1 VACNLFLQQ
10 PPLSGRRVMRLKYR
24 GWASVRRYRQIPTG
38 EGWTMEDRS
47 NEQSSCIE
55 LTDEE
60 LTTISGSAAD
70 IATFFQ
76 MLSNCLRM
84 MSGTQKSIIANLR

>member
-38 EGWTMEDRS
+38 EGWTMEDR
-47 NEQSSCIE
+47 
-55 LTDEE
+55 TDEE

>member
-1 VACNLFLQQ
+1 
-10 PPLSGRRVMRLKYR
+10 
-24 GWASVRRYRQIPTG
+24 
-38 EGWTMEDRS
+38 MEDRS